1 MNECNRCRKIFES
14 PVERFEADTGY
25 REMTCPYC
33 GDDDISEAHE
43 CPICHTNYT
52 SEDFCQECYDTV
64 NQSLTELNSERH
76 RKISRISYPTILAG
90 KEKK

>member
-25 REMTCPYC
+25 RERTCPYC

-64 NQSLTELNSERH
+64 NQSLTEL
-76 RKISRISYPTILAG
+76 
-90 KEKK
+90 KEKLGATQEDFEDIISNNFGW